1 VNFVAI
7 TNEELNLS
15 NANKSIDIES
25 SVDFNYKDDNNN
37 VMIETKNID
46 DQDEGD
52 NDSLDDIDFDD
63 I

>member
-1 VNFVAI
+1 MNFVAI